1 MDEEVDKEANHKGDE
16 DVAKG
21 GKGGGLT
28 SDQDTINGSR
38 WLPGEAPRIS
48 CLCLTMTG
56 LNPFSNSNSHRQA
69 RSAGLYVAD
78 HWIVLCSNRE
88 TVFIY
93 VLVFF

>member
-1 MDEEVDKEANHKGDE
+1 MWERA
-16 DVAKG
+16 
-21 GKGGGLT
+21 
-28 SDQDTINGSR
+28 DQDTINGSR

-48 CLCLTMTG
+48 CLCLTG

-93 VLVFF
+93 VLVFFKNTPKT